1 MKEENEEL
9 EPCNHV
15 TMVSVYSFE
24 QKATPIFPAYY
35 GSEYEYKINQPIKSR
50 GV

>member
-15 TMVSVYSFE
+15 TMVSVYSTALNRKPHPFF
-24 QKATPIFPAYY
+24 QSTMVL
-35 GSEYEYKINQPIKSR
+35 SMSTR
-50 GV
+50 